1 MANHRRKGFESLLHR
16 IEEEVMAL
24 AQNEKDNVKAMVLIE
39 LEKMFT
45 NVTDKYNSEEN
56 HDMMLFLL
64 DVENNLKQALMNIN

>member
-1 MANHRRKGFESLLHR
+1 
-16 IEEEVMAL
+16 MAL